1 MRGLLEAF
9 ADMAQWCAAVI
20 LGAAPRRVWPRLEP
34 PLPLV
39 ATAVPSGLL
48 TFVLGFVI
56 GVPAFFA
63 YAERAADTNNEWMLR
78 NISRVGAGDATSVT
92 TAPVALSIL
101 TLFEF
106 LLVTPTGLVTMYL
119 IATGALRAV
128 SAMVDDPRGDP
139 VLSAAHWGTT
149 SLLTRMT
156 RTSKQRARERLEG
169 PEVPDRLVTGESVGL
184 TADYVVIASRR
195 KFEWEAGAIILTSAD
210 WYRLG
215 MPIDAEMETGL
226 RTLYPLTKLDA
237 VEVVRRGIQ
246 YELPRLSQRSTRQP
260 QNSQKGS

>member
-1 MRGLLEAF
+1 MRGLLESF
-9 ADMAQWCAAVI
+9 ADMAQWWAAVV
-20 LGAAPRRVWPRLEP
+20 LGAAPRRLWPRLEP
-34 PLPLV
+34 PLPLI

-48 TFVLGFVI
+48 TLALGFVI

-78 NISRVGAGDATSVT
+78 NIGRVGAGDATSVT

-106 LLVTPTGLVTMYL
+106 LVLTPLGLLTMYL

-139 VLSAAHWGTT
+139 MLSAAHWGTA
-149 SLLTRMT
+149 SLLTRMR
-156 RTSKQRARERLEG
+156 RTSRERARERLEG
-169 PEVPDRLVTGESVGL
+169 PDVPDRLVTGESLRL

-195 KFEWEAGAIILTSAD
+195 KFEWEAGAIILTSTD

-215 MPIDAEMETGL
+215 TPIDTEMENGL

-246 YELPRLSQRSTRQP
+246 YELPRLSQRPTRR
-260 QNSQKGS
+260 SL